1 MKVYSFWITH
11 CLIFLIST
19 DLPKNLI
26 YLVISRISSTNSG
39 ATTPQDIGNRSI
51 ENSDTEFEDY
61 YRYES
66 GHIALDYGTG
76 KHGIIKV
83 GFPHKINLRM
93 HRMYKFQ
100 SF

>member
-1 MKVYSFWITH
+1 MLY
-11 CLIFLIST
+11 ST
-19 DLPKNLI
+19 DIPKNLI

-51 ENSDTEFEDY
+51 ENSDTEFEEY

-76 KHGIIKV
+76 KHGMISIGSDQIHV
-83 GFPHKINLRM
+83 CIGCTNSQIPIFLRAC
-93 HRMYKFQ
+93 HYN
-100 SF
+100 